1 MADVKRGPSAIVAG
15 PLACLPPF
23 LLPPRPFPPLRFG
36 RVDEARRRLQLA
48 LYVESLL
55 EAELEAKQK
64 ALVLLKALIRLVEVW
79 GWWYGSQ
86 AEGAGAA

>member
-1 MADVKRGPSAIVAG
+1 MFPS
-15 PLACLPPF
+15 F
-23 LLPPRPFPPLRFG
+23 RFG

-79 GWWYGSQ
+79 GWGVWKPSRRRWCCSRRSYG
-86 AEGAGAA
+86 

>member
-1 MADVKRGPSAIVAG
+1 M
-15 PLACLPPF
+15 LACPPF
-23 LLPPRPFPPLRFG
+23 LTLSPPFFPLFRFG

-64 ALVLLKALIRLVEVW
+64 ALVLLKALMRLVEVW
-79 GWWYGSQ
+79 GWGWR
-86 AEGAGAA
+86 EGWEPI